1 MAKKVLVFE
10 SDAAFAGELRS
21 ELGKYGCATTVVDDG
36 NVGLQQAASDKPD
49 LILLSIELPRMN
61 GFSVCNKLKKDPA
74 LKDVPLI
81 IMSSESSEE
90 TFEQHRKLRT
100 RAEDY
105 VHKPIAFG
113 ELLQHIQQHVQLGTP
128 TASAMPPSD
137 AMIVIDDEIAVSSTD
152 YVAED
157 DGAMTQI
164 GQRPDFLP
172 PPKAAAKNVDADV
185 DRFAE
190 DAFDALTG
198 PKAAPKLPSVVP
210 PAVEVQNGRT
220 LGASPPPPQA
230 APAAPAPPPM
240 RRQPTMPPR
249 PSVDQGDVDRVRAD
263 LEKAKS
269 RANELEKDLA
279 SAKADISRLQDD
291 KERGSKSDAES
302 QRMQREIDELKVK
315 LAAGPKTGGGGI
327 SSREFLDLR
336 EAMNKKDKE
345 ILSLR
350 ESYSKKDREIVE
362 ATDKSLALERTKA
375 DLDDKILLVER
386 ELDDAKEKI
395 EALTADKDLAKK
407 ASEDFKARFERTKGE
422 VETKTKEIADL
433 RAKHGE
439 ELAQSEAR
447 HAALKEEQATAL
459 AREQAEMQQRLD
471 QAEASRK
478 ADLDQAS
485 RDREAAVAEAKEQAA
500 TEKTEAMSAR
510 EAELKSEADGKLAS
524 LHRAHQG
531 EMQRSKDEAAR
542 VAAEELSTRV
552 AALTKEREDEL
563 AAQAG
568 SHATK
573 LAALEGEHTEKV
585 SAIEKERDARIASLE
600 AEHREKIASVENDR
614 DARIAALESKAARE
628 LSEAQAAGAASKADA
643 DERIAKLEMDLSAVR
658 GELETI
664 TKTKSEG
671 DATNEAKIA
680 ELTESVTSLTAARER
695 LDDELATTGAKLT
708 VTEAG
713 LAATK
718 QDLAE
723 ASSKLDAA
731 TKRADKAFAKWEA
744 DRASLE
750 RAKDALAVALSQID
764 EAEGRPIS
772 DS

>member
-113 ELLQHIQQHVQLGTP
+113 ELMKHIQAHVPLGLATSSG
-128 TASAMPPSD
+128 TPPSD
-137 AMIVIDDEIAVSSTD
+137 AMIVIDDEIAISSMD

-172 PPKAAAKNVDADV
+172 PQKSKNVDADV
-185 DRFAE
+185 ERFAD

-198 PKAAPKLPSVVP
+198 PKVAPKLPSVVP
-210 PAVEVQNGRT
+210 PAAVEVQNGRS
-220 LGASPPPPQA
+220 GAASPPPPQA
-230 APAAPAPPPM
+230 APAHAAPPLPPV

-249 PSVDQGDVDRVRAD
+249 PAVDFAELDRARVEI
-263 LEKAKS
+263 EKAKT
-269 RANELEKDLA
+269 RASDLERELA
-279 SAKADISRLQDD
+279 SSKAEVARLQDD
-291 KERGSKSDAES
+291 KERGSKSDADS

-315 LAAGPKTGGGGI
+315 LAAGPKASAGGGI

-362 ATDKSLALERTKA
+362 AADKSLVLERAKA
-375 DLDDKILLVER
+375 DLEDKILLVER
-386 ELDDAKEKI
+386 ELGDAKEKI

-407 ASEDFKARFERTKGE
+407 ASEDFKTRFERTKGE
-422 VETKTKEIADL
+422 VETKVKEIADL
-433 RAKHGE
+433 RAKHSE
-439 ELAQSEAR
+439 EVAQGEAR
-447 HAALKEEQATAL
+447 QAALKEEHASTL
-459 AREQAEMQQRLD
+459 DRERGEFQQRLD

-478 ADLDQAS
+478 ADLEQAA
-485 RDREAAVAEAKEQAA
+485 RDREAAVTETKEQAA
-500 TEKTEAMSAR
+500 TEKGEALSAR

-542 VAAEELSTRV
+542 VAAEDLAGRV
-552 AALTKEREDEL
+552 ASLNKEREDEL

-568 SHATK
+568 ANATK
-573 LAALEGEHTEKV
+573 LAALVADHNEKV
-585 SAIEKERDARIASLE
+585 AS
-600 AEHREKIASVENDR
+600 IENDR
-614 DARIAALESKAARE
+614 DARIAALESKASRE
-628 LSEAQAAGAASKADA
+628 LGEAQASADANKAAA

-658 GELETI
+658 GELETL
-664 TKTKSEG
+664 TSAKSAG
-671 DATNEAKIA
+671 DASNEAKIA
-680 ELTESVTSLTAARER
+680 ELSEQVASLRAARDR
-695 LDDELATTGAKLT
+695 LDNELATTSATLT

-723 ASSKLDAA
+723 ATSRLEAS
-731 TKRADKAFAKWEA
+731 TKRGDKAFAKWDA